1 MSSPALGMLDL
12 LTPGLRSLDGVD
24 TFMHHPLLR
33 TLASLSLSL
42 ALTLPMS
49 AAFAADFPI
58 GTYTA
63 GAKTSVTFDGKGQF
77 RVYEGKDL
85 KVSGQ
90 YTVKADRFELTD
102 KEGSWACTKSAEQTG
117 SYTWK
122 YENSLLTFTKIADL
136 CSDRVGSLV
145 KTSWK
150 WSHAD

>member
-1 MSSPALGMLDL
+1 MIHA
-12 LTPGLRSLDGVD
+12 
-24 TFMHHPLLR
+24 HPR

-42 ALTLPMS
+42 ALALPMS
-49 AAFAADFPI
+49 AAFAADFPV

-90 YTVKADRFELTD
+90 YTAKADRVELTD
-102 KEGSWACTKSAEQTG
+102 KEGPWACTKSTDQTG
-117 SYTWK
+117 TYTWK
-122 YENSLLTFTKIADL
+122 YENSLLAFTKIADL
-136 CSDRVGSLV
+136 CPGRVGSMV
-145 KTSWK
+145 KSSWK